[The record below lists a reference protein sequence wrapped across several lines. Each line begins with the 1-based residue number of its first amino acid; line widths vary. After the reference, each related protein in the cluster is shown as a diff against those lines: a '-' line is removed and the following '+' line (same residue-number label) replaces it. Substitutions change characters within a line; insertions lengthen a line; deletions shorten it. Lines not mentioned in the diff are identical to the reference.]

1 VFSARP
7 VIAVVGF
14 VAASSIA
21 LAEDADP
28 VVVSAAGHVLKT
40 SDVARRL
47 EAVPK
52 YRLASFGGTPADVR
66 RRFVETVLVP
76 ELLYAAESDRLKLE
90 ARPDVASRLRDA
102 RGRALI
108 DQVRKD
114 EAAKGIAED
123 EIKAYFTE
131 HRSEFD
137 QPERLRLSRI
147 LTTDETLAR
156 KILAEARGVGGP
168 ERWTKLAREHSVDE
182 ATKMRGG
189 SLGFV
194 FPDGRTEFP
203 QLRVDAAL
211 YAAAAK
217 VKDGEL
223 VAEPVKEGERFAVV
237 WRRGTLPK
245 VDRTID
251 DERDRIREVL
261 LHRRADEAVRS
272 LLDGLRKQYLASEN
286 PELLESPLPGE
297 VPSASPSATPRGS
310 GSADPTPRPTD
321 RGLR

>member
-28 VVVSAAGHVLKT
+28 VVASVAGHALKA
-40 SDVARRL
+40 SDVVRRL
-47 EAVPK
+47 AAVPK
-52 YRLASFGGTPADVR
+52 YRLSSFGGTPAEVR

-90 ARPDVASRLRDA
+90 ARPDVASQLRNA

-114 EAAKGIAED
+114 GAARGVSQD
-123 EIKAYFTE
+123 EIKAYFEE

-137 QPERLRLSRI
+137 LPERLRLSRI
-147 LTTDETLAR
+147 LTDDETLAR
-156 KILAEARGVGGP
+156 KILAEAHGAGGP

-223 VAEPVKEGERFAVV
+223 VTEPVREGNRFAVL

-245 VDRTID
+245 VDRSAD
-251 DERDRIREVL
+251 DERERIRDVL
-261 LHRRADEAVRS
+261 LHRRADDAVRS
-272 LLDGLRKQYLASEN
+272 LLEGLRKQYLTNAN

-297 VPSASPSATPRGS
+297 VPSAAPSAAPRGS
-310 GSADPTPRPTD
+310 GSADPTPKQTD

>member
-1 VFSARP
+1 VFPARP
-7 VIAVVGF
+7 VIAVVGL

-21 LAEDADP
+21 FAEDSDP
-28 VVVSAAGHVLKT
+28 VVAKVAGHALKA
-40 SDVARRL
+40 SDVSRRL
-47 EAVPK
+47 AAVPK
-52 YRLASFGGTPADVR
+52 YQLPSFGATPVEVR

-76 ELLYAAESDRLKLE
+76 ELLYAAESDRLRLQ
-90 ARPDVASRLRDA
+90 ARPDVASQLRNA

-114 EAAKGIAED
+114 GTAKGVSED
-123 EIKAYFTE
+123 EIKAYFEE

-137 QPERLRLSRI
+137 RPERLRLSRI
-147 LTTDETLAR
+147 LIDDEALAR
-156 KILAEARGVGGP
+156 KILADAHGVGGP

-223 VAEPVKEGERFAVV
+223 VAEPVKEGNRFAVV

-245 VDRTID
+245 MDRTID

-272 LLDGLRKQYLASEN
+272 LLEGLRKQYLAN
-286 PELLESPLPGE
+286 AAPELLESPLPGE
-297 VPSASPSATPRGS
+297 APSAAPPAAPRGS
-310 GSADPTPRPTD
+310 GSADPVPKQTD

>member
-1 VFSARP
+1 VSSVRP
-7 VIAVVGF
+7 ALVVGL

-28 VVVSAAGHVLKT
+28 VVARVAGHSLRV
-40 SDVARRL
+40 SEVSRRL
-47 EAVPK
+47 AALPK
-52 YRLASFGGTPADVR
+52 YQLSSFGATPTEVR
-66 RRFVETVLVP
+66 RRFVESVLVP
-76 ELLYAAESDRLKLE
+76 ELFYAAESDRLKLP

-114 EAAKGIAED
+114 GAAKGVPE
-123 EIKAYFTE
+123 EEMKAYFE
-131 HRSEFD
+131 AHLGEFD

-147 LTTDETLAR
+147 LTDDETLAR
-156 KILAEARGVGGP
+156 KILADVRGAGGP
-168 ERWTKLAREHSVDE
+168 ERWVKLAREHSVDE

-211 YAAAAK
+211 YSAAAG

-223 VAEPVKEGERFAVV
+223 VAEPVKEGARFAVV

-245 VDRTID
+245 VSRTVD
-251 DERDRIREVL
+251 DERERIRGIL
-261 LHRRADEAVRS
+261 LRKRAEEAVQS
-272 LLDGLRKQYLASEN
+272 LIQRLRKQYVASES
-286 PELLESPLPGE
+286 PELLDSRLPGE
-297 VPSASPSATPRGS
+297 VSSAAPRPAPRAS
-310 GSADPTPRPTD
+310 GSADPAPKQTD

>member
-1 VFSARP
+1 MFSARP
-7 VIAVVGF
+7 VIAVIGF
-14 VAASSIA
+14 VAASSVA

-28 VVVSAAGHVLKT
+28 VVVSVAGHTLKA

-47 EAVPK
+47 AAVPK
-52 YRLASFGGTPADVR
+52 YRLASFGGTPAEVR
-66 RRFVETVLVP
+66 RRFVDTVLVP

-108 DQVRKD
+108 NQVRKD
-114 EAAKGIAED
+114 GAANGVAED
-123 EIKAYFTE
+123 EIKAYFAE
-131 HRSEFD
+131 HRSDFD

-147 LTTDETLAR
+147 LTGDEALAR

-217 VKDGEL
+217 VKDGEM
-223 VAEPVKEGERFAVV
+223 VAEPVKEGDRFAVV

-251 DERDRIREVL
+251 DERNRIRDVL
-261 LHRRADEAVRS
+261 LHRKADEAVRS
-272 LLDGLRKQYLASEN
+272 LLEGLRKQYLATES